1 MARCLE
7 KELSQFNSHECWLKV
22 SNQIAC
28 KKRDYFIELLKDTG
42 FKPIVPDGGF
52 FIVADWSD
60 LGQKSIFFLFSFI
73 LIIFPGAMFT
83 TII

>member
-7 KELSQFNSHECWLKV
+7 KELSQFNSYDCWLKV
-22 SNQIAC
+22 SSQIAC

-42 FKPIVPDGGF
+42 FKPVVPDGGF

-60 LGQKSIFFLFSFI
+60 LGW
-73 LIIFPGAMFT
+73 
-83 TII
+83 